1 MLRKS
6 ALIAVLTV
14 IIPVASVQG
23 QRPLNPS
30 TGRDFL
36 EACDASGEF
45 EVVFVGR
52 LEEPVTFRISGE
64 EEIEKARQDWIRAE
78 AEMARLNASQDV
90 KTGFERDRELAM
102 AIAVIRAQEEFN
114 YRRAMYPE
122 PYDLTLFPVIVEQ
135 AFRGVTEPTLMLRSL
150 NPSLRMEPGER
161 YLITGIRTTNMLP
174 PFLKTVS
181 LVPVDD
187 YVDAASATAVASA
200 QQELRFFAATAR
212 GGTILGTLEDRAGAP
227 LAGVR
232 IEVRAGTGVRET
244 ITREDGSFTASG
256 IESGRVTIKPFLN
269 DDLGVVNA
277 SALTFQIVERGCKT
291 VRLTAALNGRLSG
304 RIISATGKSLAF
316 VEVNLQ
322 QVDLQRLAG
331 GLWFDRNLPRTSVR
345 PSEDGTFQFS
355 GQIPGSYLL
364 SAYVETVVDGKVRH
378 VTTFYPGT
386 PDPTTAAPITIGR
399 ATQHDGFD
407 FFVMN
412 E

>member
-36 EACDASGEF
+36 EACDASGELD
-45 EVVFVGR
+45 VVFVGR
-52 LEEPVTFRISGE
+52 LEDPVTFRISGE

-161 YLITGIRTTNMLP
+161 YLITGIRTT
-174 PFLKTVS
+174 KHV
-181 LVPVDD
+181 
-187 YVDAASATAVASA
+187 AALFEDGESSSRGR
-200 QQELRFFAATAR
+200 LRGR
-212 GGTILGTLEDRAGAP
+212 GKRDGCRVGT
-227 LAGVR
+227 
-232 IEVRAGTGVRET
+232 AGTAIFCRDCAGW
-244 ITREDGSFTASG
+244 
-256 IESGRVTIKPFLN
+256 
-269 DDLGVVNA
+269 DD
-277 SALTFQIVERGCKT
+277 
-291 VRLTAALNGRLSG
+291 
-304 RIISATGKSLAF
+304 
-316 VEVNLQ
+316 
-322 QVDLQRLAG
+322 
-331 GLWFDRNLPRTSVR
+331 PRH
-345 PSEDGTFQFS
+345 
-355 GQIPGSYLL
+355 
-364 SAYVETVVDGKVRH
+364 A
-378 VTTFYPGT
+378 
-386 PDPTTAAPITIGR
+386 
-399 ATQHDGFD
+399 
-407 FFVMN
+407 
-412 E
+412 

>member
-64 EEIEKARQDWIRAE
+64 EEIEKARQDVIRAE

-90 KTGFERDRELAM
+90 KTGLERDRELAIAM
-102 AIAVIRAQEEFN
+102 AVFRARQELDF
-114 YRRAMYPE
+114 RQARYPP

-135 AFRGVTEPTLMLRSL
+135 AFRGVTEPTLMLRRT
-150 NPSLRMEPGER
+150 NTALRMEPGER
-161 YLITGIRTTNMLP
+161 YLITGTRTTNMLP
-174 PFLKTVS
+174 AFKMLN
-181 LVPVDD
+181 LAPVDD

-200 QQELRFFAATAR
+200 QQELRFFAATAP

-232 IEVRAGTGVRET
+232 IEVRGGIGVRET

-386 PDPTTAAPITIGR
+386 PDALTAAPITIGR

>member
-1 MLRKS
+1 MLGKS

-30 TGRDFL
+30 TRRDFA
-36 EACDASGEF
+36 EACDASGELD
-45 EVVFVGR
+45 VVFVGR

-64 EEIEKARQDWIRAE
+64 EEIEKARQDVIRAE
-78 AEMARLNASQDV
+78 AEMARLKASLDV
-90 KTGFERDRELAM
+90 KTGLDRDRELAIAM
-102 AIAVIRAQEEFN
+102 AVFRAQQELD
-114 YRRAMYPE
+114 YRRARYPS

-135 AFRGVTEPTLMLRSL
+135 AFRGVTEPTLMLRRADTA
-150 NPSLRMEPGER
+150 LRMEPGER
-161 YLITGIRTTNMLP
+161 YLITGTRTTSILPAFKMLN
-174 PFLKTVS
+174 LA
-181 LVPVDD
+181 PVDD

-200 QQELRFFAATAR
+200 QQELRFFAATAP

-232 IEVRAGTGVRET
+232 IEVRGGIGVRET

-316 VEVNLQ
+316 VEVSLQ

-331 GLWFDRNLPRTSVR
+331 GSWFDRNLPRTSVR
-345 PSEDGTFQFS
+345 PGEDGTFQFS

-386 PDPTTAAPITIGR
+386 PDALTAAPITIGR
-399 ATQHDGFD
+399 ATQYDGFD
-407 FFVMN
+407 FFVMTD
-412 E
+412 

>member
-1 MLRKS
+1 
-6 ALIAVLTV
+6 
-14 IIPVASVQG
+14 
-23 QRPLNPS
+23 
-30 TGRDFL
+30 
-36 EACDASGEF
+36 
-45 EVVFVGR
+45 
-52 LEEPVTFRISGE
+52 VTFRISGE
-64 EEIEKARQDWIRAE
+64 EEIEKARQDVIRAE
-78 AEMARLNASQDV
+78 AEMARLKASLDV
-90 KTGFERDRELAM
+90 KTGLDRDRELAIAM
-102 AIAVIRAQEEFN
+102 AVFRAQQELD
-114 YRRAMYPE
+114 YRRARYPS

-135 AFRGVTEPTLMLRSL
+135 AFRGVTEPTLMLRRADTA
-150 NPSLRMEPGER
+150 LRMEPGER
-161 YLITGIRTTNMLP
+161 YLITGTRTTSILPAFKMLN
-174 PFLKTVS
+174 LA
-181 LVPVDD
+181 PVDD

-200 QQELRFFAATAR
+200 QQELRFFAATAP

-232 IEVRAGTGVRET
+232 IEVRGGIGVRET

-316 VEVNLQ
+316 VEVSLQ

-386 PDPTTAAPITIGR
+386 PDALTAAPITIGR
-399 ATQHDGFD
+399 ATQYDGFD
-407 FFVMN
+407 FFVMTD
-412 E
+412 

>member
-64 EEIEKARQDWIRAE
+64 EEIEKARQDVIRAE

-90 KTGFERDRELAM
+90 KTGLERDRELAIAM
-102 AIAVIRAQEEFN
+102 AVFRARQELDF
-114 YRRAMYPE
+114 RQARYPP

-135 AFRGVTEPTLMLRSL
+135 AFRGVTEPTLMLRRT
-150 NPSLRMEPGER
+150 NTALRMEPGER
-161 YLITGIRTTNMLP
+161 YLITGTRTTNMLP
-174 PFLKTVS
+174 AFKMLN
-181 LVPVDD
+181 LAPVDD

-200 QQELRFFAATAR
+200 QQELRFFAATAP

-232 IEVRAGTGVRET
+232 IEVRGGIGVRET

-316 VEVNLQ
+316 VEVSLQ